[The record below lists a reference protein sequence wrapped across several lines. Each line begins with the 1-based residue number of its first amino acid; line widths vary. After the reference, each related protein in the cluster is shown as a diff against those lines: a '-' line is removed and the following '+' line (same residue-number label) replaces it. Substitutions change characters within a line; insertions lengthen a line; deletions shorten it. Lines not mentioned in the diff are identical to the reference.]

1 MYKTMNT
8 MLLAFLLLFAL
19 ISQQPLLGAAEAS
32 PEQVVDITGKKLIAG
47 AYYNVL
53 LTMPY
58 TNSKSPEGLALSS
71 IGEKCPLDVVVVN
84 RYHSS
89 PLRFTPLNTKK
100 GVVRVSTDLNVMFAP
115 NATCPYH
122 SPVWKL
128 DYYSVEGES
137 VVTTDGFVGKPGAES
152 LDNWFKIE
160 KYAAAY
166 KLVYCPRVCISC
178 KHQCKDL
185 GMAVD
190 KNGNRRL
197 ALSYVPFQV
206 KFVKA

>member
-1 MYKTMNT
+1 MNT
-8 MLLAFLLLFAL
+8 MLLAFFLLFAL
-19 ISQQPLLGAAEAS
+19 ISQHPLLGAAEAS

-53 LTMPY
+53 LTTPY
-58 TNSKSPEGLALSS
+58 TKCANPQGLGLSS
-71 IGEKCPLDVVVVN
+71 IGETCPLDVVVVN
-84 RYHSS
+84 RQHNS
-89 PLRFTPLNTKK
+89 PLRFTPLNPKK

-128 DYYSVEGES
+128 DCYGVEGEC
-137 VVTTDGFVGKPGAES
+137 VVSTDGFVGKPGAES
-152 LDNWFKIE
+152 IGNWFKIE
-160 KYAAAY
+160 KYGAGY
-166 KLVYCPRVCISC
+166 KLVYCPGVCISC

-206 KFVKA
+206 KFAKA